1 MGDRRAGWEGKTLKK
16 CRATGERRNQIG
28 NWVAI
33 NVLPLE
39 PAVRAWLSRVRVS
52 QEDAEDL
59 IQEAY
64 CLLAGLDSV
73 DHILRPDAYFFSTV
87 RNLLRRRLRRATV
100 VPITAVAELEEFRDD
115 RPSPEREVGGRRD
128 YDRVRA
134 IIATLPEPCRRVVEL
149 RRIEGVPQ
157 RQIAQALGI
166 SEGMVEWHVHR
177 GIQAVL
183 KHFGNPQHDLDSE
196 PQMGAAGTQRIQR

>member
-1 MGDRRAGWEGKTLKK
+1 M
-16 CRATGERRNQIG
+16 
-28 NWVAI
+28 AI

-39 PAVRAWLSRVRVS
+39 PTVRVWLSGVRVS
-52 QEDAEDL
+52 HEDAEDL

-87 RNLLRRRLRRATV
+87 RNLLRRRLRRAAV
-100 VPITAVAELEEFRDD
+100 VPITTIADLESFRDD

-149 RRIEGVPQ
+149 RRVEGVSQ
-157 RQIAQALGI
+157 REIAQTLGI

-183 KHFGNPQHDLDSE
+183 RHLGNRQDDLDSE
-196 PQMGAAGTQRIQR
+196 PQMDALGARRIQR

>member
-1 MGDRRAGWEGKTLKK
+1 M
-16 CRATGERRNQIG
+16 
-28 NWVAI
+28 AI

-39 PAVRAWLSRVRVS
+39 PAVRAWLLRVRVS
-52 QEDAEDL
+52 HEDADDL

-64 CLLAGLDSV
+64 CLLAALDSV

-87 RNLLRRRLRRATV
+87 RNLLRRQLRRAAV
-100 VPITAVAELEEFRDD
+100 VPITTIAELDAFTDD
-115 RPSPEREVGGRRD
+115 RPSPEREVGGCRD
-128 YDRVRA
+128 YARVRA
-134 IIATLPEPCRRVVEL
+134 IIATLPEPCRRVLEL
-149 RRIEGVPQ
+149 RRVEGVPQ

-183 KHFGNPQHDLDSE
+183 RHFESRECDFDSE
-196 PQMGAAGTQRIQR
+196 PRIDALGTRGIQR

>member
-1 MGDRRAGWEGKTLKK
+1 M
-16 CRATGERRNQIG
+16 
-28 NWVAI
+28 AI
-33 NVLPLE
+33 NLLPLE
-39 PAVRAWLSRVRVS
+39 PAVRAWLVRVRVS
-52 QEDAEDL
+52 HEDAEDL

-73 DHILRPDAYFFSTV
+73 DHIVRPDAYFFSTV
-87 RNLLRRRLRRATV
+87 RNLLRRRLRRAAV
-100 VPITAVAELEEFRDD
+100 VPIATIAELEALSDD

-149 RRIEGVPQ
+149 RRVEGVSQ

-183 KHFGNPQHDLDSE
+183 THFGNPQHDLDSE
-196 PQMGAAGTQRIQR
+196 PQIGALGPRRIER

>member
-1 MGDRRAGWEGKTLKK
+1 M
-16 CRATGERRNQIG
+16 
-28 NWVAI
+28 AI

-39 PAVRAWLSRVRVS
+39 PALRAWLSRARVS
-52 QEDAEDL
+52 HEDAEDL

-64 CLLAGLDSV
+64 CLLAGLGSV

-87 RNLLRRRLRRATV
+87 RNLLRRRLRRAAV
-100 VPITAVAELEEFRDD
+100 VPITTIAELDAFSDD

-149 RRIEGVPQ
+149 RRVQGVPQ

-183 KHFGNPQHDLDSE
+183 KDFGGREQDCDLEQQNDALG
-196 PQMGAAGTQRIQR
+196 MQRIQR